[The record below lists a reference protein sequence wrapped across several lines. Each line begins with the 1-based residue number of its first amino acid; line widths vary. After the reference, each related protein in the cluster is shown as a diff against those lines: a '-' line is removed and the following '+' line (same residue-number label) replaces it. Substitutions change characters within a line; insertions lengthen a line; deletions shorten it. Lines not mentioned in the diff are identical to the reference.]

1 MAKIKANGFNV
12 DVLDF
17 QGNSYALVPFSDE
30 ITWEAAR
37 NHAQTLRFEEV
48 EGHLATVT
56 SKEENSFISGKILPL
71 SKKYSIAS
79 GAWLGGTDEKLEGT
93 WKWVTGEKWQYTNW
107 DTNDSNS
114 SSSDYLATYN
124 GAWFSDGYSPRTHVA
139 YVVEFEG
146 TGTPDDN
153 LVGTDKN
160 DKIDGK
166 DGDDH
171 IIGRKGNDNL
181 IGVPG
186 EDILIGGAGKDKLDG
201 GKGDDILIGGRGND
215 TYTVD
220 SLQDIIIER
229 PKQGKDLVKS
239 SVNYNLSNNLE
250 NLTLIGKDDVEG
262 IGNNRKNIIRGNRGN
277 NKLEGK
283 GGNDR
288 LIGSSGNDILVG
300 GKGKDIL
307 TGGSGVDRFFFES
320 PKDGIDKIT
329 DFNAL
334 NETIVINSRTFDSL
348 NPGKLLSNQF
358 SIGSRDAKATTSDQ
372 RFIYTTDGSL
382 FFDPDGKGGIEQTK
396 ITVFTNLPFLS
407 SDNFEIV

>member
-17 QGNSYALVPFSDE
+17 QGNSYALVPFPGTIS
-30 ITWEAAR
+30 WEAAR
-37 NHAQTLRFEEV
+37 NHAQTLKFEEV
-48 EGHLATVT
+48 DGHLATVT

-160 DKIDGK
+160 DNIDGK

-181 IGVPG
+181 IGGPG

-201 GKGDDILIGGRGND
+201 GKDDDILIGGRGND

-262 IGNNRKNIIRGNRGN
+262 IGNNRKNTIRGNRGN

-396 ITVFTNLPFLS
+396 ITVFANLPFLS